1 MKSGMAIRRNRRLLV
16 AGVVAVGAY
25 AVGDLLSGLLYGG
38 YSFRDQAIS
47 ELTAIGSPVRP
58 LMVAVIMVHGLLLVA
73 FGVGVWRS
81 GDRRSLRLVG
91 PFLITANMV
100 GLILHP
106 VFPMHS
112 RGMAIGFTDTMHA
125 ALTAVFSLFVFVALL
140 LAAVGYPGWFRLY
153 SIGTVLVLAGFG
165 MLSSLAIPNIAK
177 NLPTPWMGASERINA
192 YAYFGWLVVLAV
204 ILIRRSR
211 TQATPHSG
219 GVHQEVRR
227 DAWRQKC
234 RVHDSS
240 VADQP

>member
-1 MKSGMAIRRNRRLLV
+1 M
-16 AGVVAVGAY
+16 
-25 AVGDLLSGLLYGG
+25 GDLLSGLLYDG

-81 GDRRSLRLVG
+81 SDRRSLRLVG
-91 PFLITANMV
+91 PFLIAANMV

-112 RGMAIGFTDTMHA
+112 RGVTTGFTDTMHA

-140 LAAVGYPGWFRLY
+140 LAAVGYRGWFRLY
-153 SIGTVLVLAGFG
+153 SIGTVLVLVGFG
-165 MLSSLAIPNIAK
+165 MLSSLAIPNVDK
-177 NLPTPWMGASERINA
+177 NLPTPWMGAFERINA
-192 YAYFGWLVVLAV
+192 YAYLGWLVVLAV

-219 GVHQEVRR
+219 GAHQ
-227 DAWRQKC
+227 K
-234 RVHDSS
+234 
-240 VADQP
+240 